1 MSRRSLLP
9 AAILAVLVSVVI
21 LATRQDLTRFNPR
34 IFTDLYRTPAVHSQE
49 SSTLFSDGRA
59 MRPAPEGAVARGQ
72 EPLHYGPGLREMAR
86 AGRELKNPF
95 PPTAENLARGRKVF
109 ESYCQHCHGYTGLGD
124 GAVARAFKRFSFPVA
139 SPSVYAMPD
148 GALFHV
154 ITFGHGLNL
163 MPAHG
168 ALVSADDRWKVI
180 DYLRTLQVRE
190 LVRLGNDPRRNEPAT
205 VDYGRELFAQNC
217 ASCHGEEG
225 LTPTAGVPTLHLP
238 PVISIAEDSYYMDII
253 ANGRLIAGMPSWKTA
268 LTPSQRQSVLLYIR
282 SWAWPTPRI
291 VPYAVVKADPA
302 RGKALFLTHC
312 IGCHG
317 PEGAGGIGNMLN
329 SPQFLSLASDD
340 FLRRTI
346 SLGRHRTAMPAPYD
360 LTEGDVNA
368 LIAYI
373 RSWHAP
379 APAYD
384 AVAALS
390 AKASSSNGAKL
401 FSAKCAACHG
411 AKGEGLVGSS
421 LSAPSFLAM
430 ADDRFLYNVITQG
443 RPGTAMP
450 AWRQLSAQ
458 EIADVIS
465 FIGTWRTSPAVQMTT
480 ALRRGN
486 ADHGAV
492 LYQNNCRKC
501 HGDLGAGD
509 MGTQIGNPALLAQES
524 DDFLW
529 RTIAGGKTGTEMQGF
544 LKRARDPLAPK
555 DIDDLVAYLRRLQSH
570 PPADG
575 LKRNYSWA
583 SASDGKKVY
592 VANCAR
598 CHGDQGEGGIGPG
611 IGNTAFLQV
620 ASNGFLE
627 GTVIL
632 GREGSMMPSFH
643 DGLEN
648 GSAVPALSSDDI
660 DNVVAYVR
668 SFETHPPTA
677 YREVDRSSDNASDGK
692 ALFLVNCARCHGAD
706 GRGNHGG
713 KPGVYAPSLDP
724 EFLKAVDDNFLE
736 ATIALGRPGTAMPT
750 FGDGMNGKPGLA
762 ASDIQSII
770 AYLRSWEK
778 HK

>member
-9 AAILAVLVSVVI
+9 AAILAVLVAGVI
-21 LATRQDLTRFNPR
+21 LATRQDLTRVNPR

-49 SSTLFSDGRA
+49 PSTLFSDGRA
-59 MRPAPEGAVARGQ
+59 MRPAPEGTVARGQ
-72 EPLHYGPGLREMAR
+72 QPLLYGPGPQELAR

-95 PPTAENLARGRKVF
+95 PPSEENLARGHKVF
-109 ESYCQHCHGYTGLGD
+109 EMYCQHCHGFTGLGD
-124 GAVARAFKRFSFPVA
+124 GAVAQAYHRFSFPVA
-139 SPSVYAMPD
+139 SPVVAAMPD
-148 GALFHV
+148 GALFHI
-154 ITFGHGLNL
+154 ITFGQNL

-168 ALVSADDRWKVI
+168 PLVSVDDRWKVI
-180 DYLRTLQVRE
+180 GYLRTLQRQE
-190 LVRLGNDPRRNEPAT
+190 IARLADDPRRNSAPTA
-205 VDYGRELFAQNC
+205 DYGRELFAQNC
-217 ASCHGEEG
+217 ASCHGDKG
-225 LTPTAGVPTLHLP
+225 LQPSPGVPTLHLP
-238 PVISIAEDSYYMDII
+238 AVLSIAGDEYYTAII
-253 ANGRLIAGMPSWKTA
+253 ANGRPSAGMPAWKTA
-268 LTPSQRQSVLLYIR
+268 LTPAQRQSVLLYIR
-282 SWAWPTPRI
+282 TWAWPTPHI
-291 VPYAVVKADPA
+291 EPYAVAKADPA
-302 RGKALFLTHC
+302 RGKALFLSHC

-329 SPQFLSLASDD
+329 APSFQSLASDD

-390 AKASSSNGAKL
+390 TKASSSNGAKL

-411 AKGEGLVGSS
+411 AKGEGLIGSA

-430 ADDRFLYNVITQG
+430 ADDHFLYNVITQG

-465 FIGTWRTSPAVQMTT
+465 FIGTWRTSPAV
-480 ALRRGN
+480 ALSSAQRRGS
-486 ADHGAV
+486 ADHGAA

-501 HGDLGAGD
+501 HADLGAGD
-509 MGTQIGNPALLAQES
+509 MGTQIGNPALLTQES

-529 RTIAGGKTGTEMQGF
+529 HTIAEGKTGTEMKGF
-544 LKRARDPLAPK
+544 LKRARDPLTSK

-570 PPADG
+570 PPAEG
-575 LKRNYSWA
+575 LKRAYSWA
-583 SASDGKKVY
+583 SADDGKKVY

-598 CHGDQGEGGIGPG
+598 CHGEQGQGGIGPG

-648 GSAVPALSSDDI
+648 GSSVPALSSDDI

-668 SFETHPPTA
+668 SFEKHAPTA

-692 ALFLVNCARCHGAD
+692 VLFVANCARCHGAD
-706 GRGNHGG
+706 GRGNHGE
-713 KPGVYAPSLDP
+713 KPGIYAPSLRDP

-736 ATIALGRPGTAMPT
+736 ATIALGRPGTVMPA
-750 FGDGMNGKPGLA
+750 FGDGMNGKAGLA

-778 HK
+778 QK